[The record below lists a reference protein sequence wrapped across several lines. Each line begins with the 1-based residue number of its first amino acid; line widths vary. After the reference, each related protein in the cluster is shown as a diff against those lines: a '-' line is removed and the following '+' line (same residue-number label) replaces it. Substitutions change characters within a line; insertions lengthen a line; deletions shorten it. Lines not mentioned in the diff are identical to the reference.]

1 MLALGARN
9 GAGAAVN
16 EKHMG
21 CRPGC
26 QHGLMLR
33 NKERLCLARGSSTAP
48 QQGTRRW
55 EGSTGRDAGMALAA
69 ERFPKQRHGPKW
81 SPCCDLRGSDG
92 SSPSRA
98 EGERGT
104 TLRTGRSEPRI
115 AEVGKDVIKGP
126 STRAR
131 ELGQRPDPRTP
142 RARAAAGSRGT
153 PPHLHGGPTER
164 LPPRSGLTRRPP
176 ALPRSADPPS
186 PAAGPLPRHAGAR
199 GTARRSPAA
208 PDNVCSPSTALPS
221 GNRTA
226 PKRLLGHGT
235 GPPRRPKTN
244 EPPAASAAPKP
255 TERGSPQPG
264 DAPRSP
270 GVSPGSRPKSRPG
283 EGRLS
288 PRSQR
293 ARLCPRPLLNA
304 RLFRA
309 AGPGGLWKH
318 PLLRGIVRIPALR
331 AALGNAQRGRSVYS
345 PREVRVRLLT

>member
-33 NKERLCLARGSSTAP
+33 NKERLCLARGSSAAP

-81 SPCCDLRGSDG
+81 SPCCDPRGSDG

-142 RARAAAGSRGT
+142 RARAAAGSQGT

-186 PAAGPLPRHAGAR
+186 PAAGPLPGHAGAR

-208 PDNVCSPSTALPS
+208 PDNVCSPSGAHGVTERQPDGPQTSPRA
-221 GNRTA
+221 R
-226 PKRLLGHGT
+226 HGT
-235 GPPRRPKTN
+235 TPTPPNR
-244 EPPAASAAPKP
+244 
-255 TERGSPQPG
+255 
-264 DAPRSP
+264 
-270 GVSPGSRPKSRPG
+270 
-283 EGRLS
+283 
-288 PRSQR
+288 
-293 ARLCPRPLLNA
+293 
-304 RLFRA
+304 RA
-309 AGPGGLWKH
+309 AGRFRSPEAHGTRLPAAGRCSPLPGRLPGV
-318 PLLRGIVRIPALR
+318 PTDNPDPGRGGFPR
-331 AALGNAQRGRSVYS
+331 AHKGHVCARARC
-345 PREVRVRLLT
+345 